1 MTSSPDLQ
9 DVVGDVTGNKK
20 KSSMASSRKGSN
32 DSMYG
37 RNGTGVQRS
46 MGSRPEDDGKE
57 WQAYLHIARTSSF
70 DFFHISDD
78 DFGPDS
84 RKNSGAHSRKSSE
97 VNQADGRR

>member
-20 KSSMASSRKGSN
+20 KSSAAASSRKGSN

-46 MGSRPEDDGKE
+46 MGRPEDGK
-57 WQAYLHIARTSSF
+57 
-70 DFFHISDD
+70 
-78 DFGPDS
+78 
-84 RKNSGAHSRKSSE
+84 
-97 VNQADGRR
+97 

>member
-20 KSSMASSRKGSN
+20 KSSASSRKGSN

-46 MGSRPEDDGKE
+46 MGRPEDGK
-57 WQAYLHIARTSSF
+57 
-70 DFFHISDD
+70 
-78 DFGPDS
+78 
-84 RKNSGAHSRKSSE
+84 
-97 VNQADGRR
+97 